1 MTLDV
6 GLRRNAPDPTTCGP
20 TNPILKRPTMTTI
33 TKAAAFRI
41 TLAAK
46 ALADVN
52 LAALTV
58 KLAEKLGL
66 PLTEDKLATI
76 TVADL
81 KLILGGEETV
91 EPDIDT
97 ASLKLAAR
105 YLWGDSGEDSN
116 VPKPEPYSEGE
127 MPGSLRVA
135 VASNTADSL
144 DGHFGSAPRF
154 LVYQVGKDVIKLIDV
169 RPALVADD
177 AEDKNVA
184 RSELIN
190 DCQIVYVQSI
200 GGPAA
205 AKVVRANVHPIKFP
219 QPVPAREA
227 LARLQA
233 TLDAPPPWLARIM
246 GVEAKSLRQF
256 AENEEE
262 LEA

>member
-1 MTLDV
+1 
-6 GLRRNAPDPTTCGP
+6 
-20 TNPILKRPTMTTI
+20 MTTI

-52 LAALTV
+52 LAAFTV

-66 PLTEDKLATI
+66 PLTEEKLATL

-81 KLILGGEETV
+81 KLVLSGEETV
-91 EPDIDT
+91 EPDVDT
-97 ASLKLAAR
+97 ASIKLAVR
-105 YLWGDSGEDSN
+105 FLWGENGDNDD
-116 VPKPEPYSEGE
+116 VPVPETYVDGE

-135 VASNTADSL
+135 VASNSADNL
-144 DGHFGSAPRF
+144 DGHFGSAPRC
-154 LVYQVGKDVIKLIDV
+154 LVYQVGKTAIRLIDV
-169 RPALVADD
+169 RPTLLADE

-184 RSELIN
+184 RSALIN

-219 QPVPAREA
+219 QTVPAREA
-227 LARLQA
+227 LARLQG
-233 TLDAPPPWLARIM
+233 TLESPPPWLARIM
-246 GVEAKSLRQF
+246 GVKAKSLAQF
-256 AENEEE
+256 EYDAAAE
-262 LEA
+262 EA

>member
-1 MTLDV
+1 
-6 GLRRNAPDPTTCGP
+6 
-20 TNPILKRPTMTTI
+20 MTTI

-52 LAALTV
+52 LAAFTV

-66 PLTEDKLATI
+66 PLTEEKLATL

-81 KLILGGEETV
+81 KLVLSGEETV
-91 EPDIDT
+91 EPDVDT
-97 ASLKLAAR
+97 ASIKLAVR
-105 YLWGDSGEDSN
+105 FLWGENGDNDH
-116 VPKPEPYSEGE
+116 VPVPEAYADGE

-135 VASNTADSL
+135 VASNSADNL

-154 LVYQVGKDVIKLIDV
+154 LVYQVGKTAIRLIDV
-169 RPALVADD
+169 RPTLLADE

-184 RSELIN
+184 RSALIN

-219 QPVPAREA
+219 QSVPAREA
-227 LARLQA
+227 LARLQG
-233 TLDAPPPWLARIM
+233 TLESPPPWLARIM
-246 GVEAKSLRQF
+246 GVKAKSLAQF
-256 AENEEE
+256 EYDAAAE
-262 LEA
+262 EA

>member
-1 MTLDV
+1 
-6 GLRRNAPDPTTCGP
+6 
-20 TNPILKRPTMTTI
+20 MTTI

-46 ALADVN
+46 ALAEVN
-52 LAALTV
+52 LAAFTV
-58 KLAEKLGL
+58 KLAETLGL
-66 PLTEDKLATI
+66 PLTEEKLATL

-81 KLILGGEETV
+81 KLVLSGEETV

-97 ASLKLAAR
+97 ASLKLAVR
-105 YLWGDSGEDSN
+105 FLWGENGDADDS
-116 VPKPEPYSEGE
+116 VPKPDLYVDGE

-135 VASNTADSL
+135 VASNSADNL
-144 DGHFGSAPRF
+144 DGHFGSALRF
-154 LVYQVGKDVIKLIDV
+154 LVYQVGKDAIKLIDV
-169 RPALVADD
+169 RPTLLADD

-219 QPVPAREA
+219 QPAPAREA
-227 LARLQA
+227 LARLQG
-233 TLDAPPPWLARIM
+233 TLESPPPWLARIM
-246 GVEAKSLRQF
+246 GVKAKSLAQF
-256 AENEEE
+256 ETEEE
-262 LEA
+262 VEEA

>member
-1 MTLDV
+1 MTQ
-6 GLRRNAPDPTTCGP
+6 
-20 TNPILKRPTMTTI
+20 I

-46 ALADVN
+46 ALAEVN
-52 LAALTV
+52 LAAFTV
-58 KLAEKLGL
+58 KLAERLGL
-66 PLTEDKLATI
+66 PLTEEKLATL

-81 KLILGGEETV
+81 KLVLSGEETV
-91 EPDIDT
+91 EPDVDT
-97 ASLKLAAR
+97 ASIKLAVR
-105 YLWGDSGEDSN
+105 FLWGENGDDDS
-116 VPKPEPYSEGE
+116 VPKPEAYAEGE
-127 MPGSLRVA
+127 LPGSLRVA
-135 VASNTADSL
+135 VASNTADQL

-154 LVYQVGKDVIKLIDV
+154 LVYQVGRDTIKLIDV
-169 RPALVADD
+169 RPTLVADD

-219 QPVPAREA
+219 IPAPAREA
-227 LARLQA
+227 LARLQS
-233 TLDAPPPWLARIM
+233 TLDTPPPWLARIM
-246 GVEAKSLRQF
+246 GVEAKSLARF
-256 AENEEE
+256 SKDEEE